1 MLAIAPSS
9 TTCAAWRH
17 SWLADG
23 HKPSRPLSSRGSP
36 EPVERA
42 SPEPGGQGSPEPRD
56 GLVRARRAGLHPA
69 GGRGRRT
76 TFAGLC
82 NFPLCDTNPR
92 YQNRHVR
99 PKRFREINHPYFVTS
114 ATLDRQPL
122 FANPHSAAMFIDV
135 LYWTRARYEYLLL
148 AFVVMPD
155 HFHLLA
161 VPRGDDT
168 ISQLVRFIKGRFARL
183 HNGDLSKQ
191 GAIWQASFHDRVA
204 RTETD
209 IEQFVAYIELNPVR
223 AGLSEDPAAYPF
235 SSANPALKTDLR
247 AYLGGCEV
255 DS

>member
-1 MLAIAPSS
+1 ME
-9 TTCAAWRH
+9 R
-17 SWLADG
+17 
-23 HKPSRPLSSRGSP
+23 RSP
-36 EPVERA
+36 ELV
-42 SPEPGGQGSPEPRD
+42 GQGSPEPWD
-56 GLVRARRAGLHPA
+56 GAPQSPWGRASPCRGS
-69 GGRGRRT
+69 GRRT

-82 NFPLCDTNPR
+82 NFPLCDTNPG

-135 LYWTRARYEYLLL
+135 LYWTRARYEHLLL

-247 AYLGGCEV
+247 AYLGGEV